1 MTDLIRIDIE
11 GSKYTV
17 RQKKAGDLE
26 ILRYGEPWMSDSIKG
41 SKMILAMAY
50 ELEELRELKA
60 KGEAHA
66 TKVGAHLDE
75 MALILGAEDGYE
87 DADVLIYANKK
98 LSEAAETYTDRHGTV
113 WTRPTA
119 WAYFAACRALK
130 HHNDMLRSFRP
141 DVQRFRDFTR
151 RIESMRD
158 DMVLTAGS
166 SMAARQLTVKDFK
179 NIMEFFAILESKV
192 PTRSDEEWD
201 EAQRQAKIAMTEDPG
216 SDEELGI
223 NSKTLGDTT

>member
-26 ILRYGEPWMSDSIKG
+26 ILRYGEPWMGDSIKG

-66 TKVGAHLDE
+66 NELNPILED
-75 MALILGAEDGYE
+75 MAKLLGVKHDVE
-87 DADVLIYANKK
+87 DADMLRVANHH
-98 LSEAAETYTDRHGTV
+98 LTESMQVYVDRHGTV
-113 WTRPTA
+113 WTKPTA
-119 WAYFAACRALK
+119 WAYFAACRAIR